1 MSFFTTQILRD
12 FNLGFR
18 VSKATML
25 RSLGALNFTF
35 GLFLGTQKYQ
45 NWFHV
50 KSDWQGISEIS
61 TMSFHKLHAALLSV
75 VVCVCY
81 FFV

>member
-50 KSDWQGISEIS
+50 KSDWHE
-61 TMSFHKLHAALLSV
+61 
-75 VVCVCY
+75 
-81 FFV
+81 